1 MLTLLGSRH
10 PGRGRLSRRDMLH
23 VGALAFGGL
32 TLPGLLRKRAVAAP
46 VAPRH
51 KSVIM
56 IWLRGGPSHIDSF
69 DMKPAAPLEVR
80 GEFAPIATSVPGI
93 QICEHLPLLAGDMHR
108 LAILRGIRSNDLG
121 DHTPHYISTGF
132 PDRGVRPAFGS
143 VVSCLKP
150 RSDGLPPY
158 VSAYTPESEGPTY
171 LGPAHA
177 AFVPRGDGLE
187 NLSLARGVTLDRVGD
202 RRALLGRLDA
212 FRRDVDRSESCGALN
227 DFERQ
232 AFEIITTPKA
242 RAAMDLD
249 QEPPEVRT
257 RYGRFGESF
266 VLARRLV
273 EAGVSV
279 VTLKIG
285 DWDTHEKNFI
295 DMRDQLPQLDLAF
308 HSLVGDLYDRG
319 LERDVAV
326 VMWGEFGRAP
336 RISRGDGRD
345 HWPEAGAA
353 VIAGGGFRVGQ
364 VISETDSQGGQALG
378 QPYTPA
384 NVLASMYGHLGID
397 PAATIPDRNQRPMH
411 VLDDREV
418 VREL

>member
-1 MLTLLGSRH
+1 
-10 PGRGRLSRRDMLH
+10 
-23 VGALAFGGL
+23 LAFGGL
-32 TLPGLLRKRAVAAP
+32 TLPGLLRQRAAAAAE
-46 VAPRH
+46 APRH

-69 DMKPAAPLEVR
+69 DMKPAAPAEVR
-80 GEFAPIATSVPGI
+80 GEFAPIATSVAGI
-93 QICEHLPLLAGDMHR
+93 QICEHTPHLAGDMHR

-143 VVSCLKP
+143 VVSYLQP
-150 RSDGLPPY
+150 RTDGLPPY
-158 VSAYTPESEGPTY
+158 VSAYAPETEGPTY

-187 NLSLARGVTLDRVGD
+187 NLSLARSVAVERLGD

-212 FRRDVDRSESCGALN
+212 FRRDVDRSESFGALD

-232 AFEIITTPKA
+232 AFDIITTPKA
-242 RAAMDLD
+242 RAAMDLH

-257 RYGRFGESF
+257 RYGRFWESF

-308 HSLVGDLYDRG
+308 HSLVGDLYNRG

-364 VISETDSQGGQALG
+364 VIGETDAVGGVALG
-378 QPYTPA
+378 QPYTPS
-384 NVLASMYGHLGID
+384 NVLATLYRHLGID
-397 PAATIPDRNQRPMH
+397 PAVTIPDRNQRPMH
-411 VLDDREV
+411 VLDERQL

>member
-1 MLTLLGSRH
+1 MVTLFGACRA
-10 PGRGRLSRRDMLH
+10 GRGRLSRRDVLQI
-23 VGALAFGGL
+23 GALTCGGL
-32 TLPGLLRKRAVAAP
+32 TLPDLLRRRAAA
-46 VAPRH
+46 ATGALRH

-69 DMKPAAPLEVR
+69 DMKPAAPAEVR
-80 GEFAPIATSVPGI
+80 GEFQPIATAVPGI
-93 QICEHLPLLAGDMHR
+93 QICEHTPLLAGDMQR
-108 LAILRGIRSNDLG
+108 LAVVRGIRSNDLG

-143 VVSCLKP
+143 VVSYLQP
-150 RSDGLPPY
+150 RADGLPPY
-158 VSAYTPESEGPTY
+158 VSAYTPEHEGPTY
-171 LGPAHA
+171 LGPAHG

-187 NLSLARGVTLDRVGD
+187 NLSLAQGVTIDRLGD

-212 FRRDVDRSESCGALN
+212 YRREVDRSESFGGMDA
-227 DFERQ
+227 FERQ

-242 RAAMDLD
+242 RTAMDLD
-249 QEPPEVRT
+249 QEPPEVRS
-257 RYGRFGESF
+257 RYGRFWESF

-285 DWDTHEKNFI
+285 DWDTHERNFI

-308 HSLVGDLYDRG
+308 HSLVTDLYDRG

-353 VIAGGGFRVGQ
+353 VIAGGGFRTGQ
-364 VISETDSQGGQALG
+364 AIGETDAQGGRSLG
-378 QPYTPA
+378 QPYTPS
-384 NVLASMYGHLGID
+384 NVLASLYGHLGID
-397 PAATIPDRNQRPMH
+397 PAVTIPDRNQRPMH
-411 VLDDREV
+411 VLDDRNL